1 MQQISQGFPCRT
13 DTAWRIKS
21 WQARQLMYYHQ
32 DNVLTLWLTVV
43 LWLQLILHYLRW
55 QLWWRAA
62 LPEGREAS

>member
-32 DNVLTLWLTVV
+32 DTFLILWLTVV
-43 LWLQLILHYLRW
+43 LWLPLILH
-55 QLWWRAA
+55 
-62 LPEGREAS
+62 